1 MAAIAERIG
10 FVSASLGRGLSLGAR
25 RCCLAGSSG
34 SFDSLAVAQR
44 FNCLFFFCRIRAI
57 SIETRCCCFSCPAGL
72 LECVDLAGAVLT
84 KCQDTMAVCLLFCE
98 SLKGASAC

>member
-44 FNCLFFFCRIRAI
+44 FNCLFFFL
-57 SIETRCCCFSCPAGL
+57 SYSCYL
-72 LECVDLAGAVLT
+72 YRDAVL
-84 KCQDTMAVCLLFCE
+84 LLLVSCRPFRMR
-98 SLKGASAC
+98 